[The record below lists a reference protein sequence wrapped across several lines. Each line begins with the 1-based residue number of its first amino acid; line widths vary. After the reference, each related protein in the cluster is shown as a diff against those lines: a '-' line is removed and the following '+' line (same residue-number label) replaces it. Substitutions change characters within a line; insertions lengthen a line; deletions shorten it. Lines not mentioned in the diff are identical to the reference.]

1 MYEAL
6 EPRESVSSASCLGCC
21 VYQANVSVQVV
32 GCRRHCSNG
41 SATRWINMLPP
52 SRSGQRPRSKI
63 RLQIVQTLHNEPFPS
78 YGREPMQLGK
88 VVITALGRFD

>member
-1 MYEAL
+1 M
-6 EPRESVSSASCLGCC
+6 
-21 VYQANVSVQVV
+21 
-32 GCRRHCSNG
+32 
-41 SATRWINMLPP
+41 WPP

-78 YGREPMQLGK
+78 YRREPMQLGK